1 MSYSHR
7 IFVYGPVGLLVLV
20 FVLYSVFWR
29 VEADTLSARLDS
41 ANGGELIPGVEF
53 AFAEKSI
60 GGYPF
65 RLDAVLSGV
74 TFAHREPDGEIAWRT
89 EKLAL
94 HSMSYNATRFIMEAA
109 GLQSF
114 ARPGAA
120 GGPPN
125 VITVQPALARASA
138 ILVNGRLA
146 RFDLDVLGPKGKDAS
161 LNADATRTFAADR
174 AQLHLLRR
182 ADGSIDVAMK
192 IENADVGKGYGL
204 KFGGKIPLIDLRG
217 KVDQAG
223 ALDALSSGSE
233 SVAQAA
239 DDWRGKNGA
248 LEVQR
253 LALDWDG
260 VKTDMTGALSL
271 DEAHRL
277 TGALTGAFNPGD
289 ALRAVTGGKFGLQL
303 SGETPLTLLFKDGD
317 ILAVLG
323 SVDSALGRTTP

>member
-7 IFVYGPVGLLVLV
+7 IFIYGPVGMLLLVFL
-20 FVLYSVFWR
+20 LYSVFWR

-41 ANGGELIPGVEF
+41 ANGAELIPGVEF
-53 AFAEKSI
+53 AFAEKAI

-74 TFAHREPDGEIAWRT
+74 TFAHKAPDGEIAWRT

-94 HSMSYNATRFIMEAA
+94 HSMSYNASQFILEAA

-125 VITVQPALARASA
+125 VTYIQPELARASA
-138 ILVNGRLA
+138 ILVKGRLA

-161 LNADATRTFAADR
+161 LNADTTRTFSADR

-182 ADGSIDVAMK
+182 SDGSIDVAMK
-192 IENADVGKGYGL
+192 IDNADIGKGYGL

-217 KVDQAG
+217 KLDQAD
-223 ALDALSSGSE
+223 ALDALASGDA
-233 SVAQAA
+233 SVAQAVE
-239 DDWRGKNGA
+239 DWRAKNGR
-248 LEVQR
+248 LEVER

-260 VKTDMTGALSL
+260 VKTEMMGALSL
-271 DEAHRL
+271 DVAHEV
-277 TGALTGAFNPGD
+277 TGTLTGAFNPGE
-289 ALRAVTGGKFGLQL
+289 ALKAMTGGKFALQL
-303 SGETPLTLLFKDGD
+303 SGQAPFTLLFKNGD

-323 SVDSALGRTTP
+323 SVPSALGRSGP